1 MKKLIVFLTTV
12 FIVLSFN
19 ACSNDNNDTNEN
31 NPDAIIGKWRV
42 NQLLIKVDDQYEDD
56 LLTECDKKST
66 INFFENGTYQLKV
79 FEFNDDESIC
89 VAQEIINGTWEN
101 SDNNSYS
108 ISDFEIPEMTLSLE
122 VKVTF
127 ESNKMIL
134 ELSGTI
140 NFEDEEIDIWL
151 KMIFIDN
158 NDYVPDNIIGK
169 WQLDQEFEDAI
180 EVELTECEKSM
191 TLELFE
197 DGIYEEKDFYDEGSE
212 CIAVEIKKGTWKNLG
227 DDMYEITGIDIPEV
241 KVTFESDTTK
251 MIVEFSETVDEVTH
265 TQKLIFLKV

>member
-1 MKKLIVFLTTV
+1 MKKLIVFLTTA

-66 INFFENGTYQLKV
+66 IDFFENGTYQLKV

-101 SDNNSYS
+101 SDNNLYS

-127 ESNKMIL
+127 ESNKIIL

-251 MIVEFSETVDEVTH
+251 MIVEFSKTVDEVTH